1 MDQPAA
7 HRRNC
12 WDSPLG
18 GCLEQ
23 IFFCNPITF
32 VIRIPGIC
40 RDYST
45 CKDTEQ
51 LNLLHADLSKMNEIL
66 QDAVI
71 HSIEETISPLLH

>member
-1 MDQPAA
+1 MPGA
-7 HRRNC
+7 N
-12 WDSPLG
+12 L
-18 GCLEQ
+18 
-23 IFFCNPITF
+23 FCNPITF